1 MCFFDVKLPENDLKK
16 IETFRNVNEP
26 YIKKCLFNTAA
37 LVGITY
43 LIVHKQRILITLK
56 SIK

>member
-1 MCFFDVKLPENDLKK
+1 MFYMCLFDVKLPENDLKK
-16 IETFRNVNEP
+16 IETFRNVNES

-43 LIVHKQRILITLK
+43 LIVHKHMI
-56 SIK
+56 